1 MTRAWLAMRINPLP
15 SGVRPQPLSGGGLPS
30 AQKPAA
36 PQKKPAGKGKGGGK
50 GGAEGGKQSGGKDG
64 ALDAGVGPPPS
75 LSTAEDGGGALYDEW
90 VELLLRCAEARRR
103 SLTARPNPP
112 APRPNARPRA
122 AALITSLP
130 LTQLRPPPEPCPQA
144 GALPHRHV
152 RRRAVREGDGRAA
165 RRG

>member
-30 AQKPAA
+30 AQKPVA

-50 GGAEGGKQSGGKDG
+50 GGAEGGKQSGGKPPKEG
-64 ALDAGVGPPPS
+64 ALDAGAGPPPS

-103 SLTARPNPP
+103 NLA
-112 APRPNARPRA
+112 ARPNARPRA
-122 AALITSLP
+122 PTP
-130 LTQLRPPPEPCPQA
+130 GPEPQP
-144 GALPHRHV
+144 
-152 RRRAVREGDGRAA
+152 
-165 RRG
+165 